1 MSRVERVEEDVAHFL
16 VGEQRQVSLDDIDAV
31 TYRAYLSRYAIKNNI
46 RFKTKYDRENKMIFI
61 RRVL

>member
-46 RFKTKYDRENKMIFI
+46 RFKTKYDRETKVIFI

>member
-16 VGEQRQVSLDDIDAV
+16 IGEKRTVELTDIDAV

-46 RFKTKYDRENKMIFI
+46 RFKTVYDRENKVMTI
-61 RRVL
+61 RRVM